1 MFPEVLKNLS
11 VCTVRYG
18 GKEREHGG
26 GRNSYDFSAR
36 CLIAPLGQ
44 WGVPDRKAEK
54 SYPYSPYTYCAGDPI
69 NRIDPNGMETIC
81 VSGNDTIRTYAANV
95 IDDPNK
101 LIIYSH
107 GSYSGFD
114 DITNPK
120 PRHHMVNCSEDFI
133 ICANYNFQSIEDIR
147 FEIGADIV
155 IKACLTGGTNP
166 NGKMNIAQKI
176 SKALPNAF
184 ITAPTG
190 EIKTHYTPHNDGTVT
205 NLYETVIYR
214 RDGQEFVIPAN
225 LQYNTYF
232 RGMVI
237 NPQLKDVIKLLLRCQ
252 NIEFY
257 KALMNI
263 LTNTLENLHADDNK
277 INLSE

>member
-1 MFPEVLKNLS
+1 MFPETVKNLS
-11 VCTVRYG
+11 TYTFLYG

-54 SYPYSPYTYCAGDPI
+54 YYPLSIYSYCGGDPI
-69 NRIDPNGMETIC
+69 NRIDDDGKEIIVLT
-81 VSGNDTIRTYAANV
+81 NDPKVVTYATN
-95 IDDPNK
+95 IHDDPSK

-107 GSYSGFD
+107 GYYTFFD

-120 PRHHMVNCSEDFI
+120 PRHQMVNCSEDFI
-133 ICANYNFQSIEDIR
+133 NCANYNFQSIEDIR

-155 IKACLTGGTNP
+155 IKACLTGGYNP
-166 NGKMNIAQKI
+166 KGGENIAKKI
-176 SKALPNAF
+176 SKSLPNAF

-190 EIKTHYTPHNDGTVT
+190 MLKTDYIERSNGTVY
-205 NLYETVIYR
+205 NLTETVI
-214 RDGQEFVIPAN
+214 DENKNVIPEN